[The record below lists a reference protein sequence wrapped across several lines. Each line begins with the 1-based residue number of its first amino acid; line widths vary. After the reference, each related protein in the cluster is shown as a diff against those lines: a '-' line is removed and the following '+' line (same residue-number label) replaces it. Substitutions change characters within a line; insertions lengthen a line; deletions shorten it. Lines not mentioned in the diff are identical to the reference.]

1 MNTGYCAPPATNA
14 KNPAR
19 AAIHAGRHAM
29 QPRITCD
36 ESGRRYNRRP
46 TWLLGCPSV
55 KKLIALALASVV
67 LTACSSV
74 EKEEQKE
81 RTFLLSQQTLDTAQR
96 NATVACRDAA
106 QCDAA
111 WKLTKTYVE
120 QNSKERLTRAD
131 DAAIETDIPSGT
143 GKPVFSATRI
153 ANGNGATISLF
164 AQCKGMYGDERARGS
179 DFDDCARKIISV
191 QNGFAPYLRTH
202 LSAQ

>member
-1 MNTGYCAPPATNA
+1 
-14 KNPAR
+14 
-19 AAIHAGRHAM
+19 M

-46 TWLLGCPSV
+46 TWFLGCPSV

-67 LTACSSV
+67 LTACSSA
-74 EKEEQKE
+74 EKEQQKE
-81 RTFLLSQQTLDTAQR
+81 RTFLLSQQTLDDAQR
-96 NATVACRDAA
+96 NATVSCRDAA

-202 LSAQ
+202 LPAQ

>member
-1 MNTGYCAPPATNA
+1 M
-14 KNPAR
+14 
-19 AAIHAGRHAM
+19 
-29 QPRITCD
+29 
-36 ESGRRYNRRP
+36 
-46 TWLLGCPSV
+46 

-74 EKEEQKE
+74 DKEQQRE
-81 RTFLLSQQTLDTAQR
+81 RTFLLSQDSLDTAQR
-96 NATVACRDAA
+96 NATIACRDAA

-131 DAAIETDIPSGT
+131 DAAIETDIPSGS
-143 GKPVFSATRI
+143 GKPVFSATHI
-153 ANGNGATISLF
+153 ANGGGATISLF

-179 DFDDCARKIISV
+179 DFDDCATKIISV

-202 LSAQ
+202 LPAQ

>member
-1 MNTGYCAPPATNA
+1 MNTGYCALPPADA
-14 KNPAR
+14 KNHAR
-19 AAIHAGRHAM
+19 AAIHPM
-29 QPRITCD
+29 QPSFTRD

-67 LTACSSV
+67 LTACSSA
-74 EKEEQKE
+74 EKEQQKE
-81 RTFLLSQQTLDTAQR
+81 RTFLLSQQTLDDAQR
-96 NATVACRDAA
+96 NATVSCRDAA

-111 WKLTKTYVE
+111 WKLTKTYVA

-131 DAAIETDIPSGT
+131 DAAIETDMPSDS

-202 LSAQ
+202 LPAQ